1 MRIHSL
7 MSGAVFLG
15 TLLLPQMAGALQGT
29 GALAPGSYRCASYNV
44 SGGGG
49 SCHNMPRLVLN
60 PDGSYQFS
68 STRGRW
74 SIQHGKLVLS
84 ESRLWGAGE
93 ILGHDTIRFEYDYRS
108 WRHVVTWI
116 CQACA
121 RAEADGAGS
130 AAGRGSVAGGSD
142 VGLSLTLE
150 FDQAIGGVSGF
161 VIVPA
166 AHARGYTHNAPL
178 PKGAVQGL
186 VRETSATAVALATNK
201 DNKLR
206 SGRRYVVF
214 LSWPR
219 ETIPVAILDV
229 PPVNKDYSA
238 RLRAT
243 LDGAGVIRRLGA
255 TPEGARVT
263 PAGTD
268 PFQGKADAL
277 TNGLEGWRDHAQDV
291 PAHLLRLAPAD
302 ARPRHAGIALREQ
315 HAAKL
320 GDRLT
325 ALLSL

>member
-1 MRIHSL
+1 MKIHSL

-15 TLLLPQMAGALQGT
+15 TLLFPQMAGALQGT

-108 WRHVVTWI
+108 RRHVVTWI

-150 FDQAIGGVSGF
+150 FGQAIGG
-161 VIVPA
+161 
-166 AHARGYTHNAPL
+166 
-178 PKGAVQGL
+178 
-186 VRETSATAVALATNK
+186 ALATNK

-243 LDGAGVIRRLGA
+243 LDGAGVIRRLGG

-268 PFQGKADAL
+268 PFPGKADAL

-291 PAHLLRLAPAD
+291 PAHRPRLAPAD
-302 ARPRHAGIALREQ
+302 ARPRRAGIALRGGFAG
-315 HAAKL
+315 AAGL
-320 GDRLT
+320 WAPGPGAASD
-325 ALLSL
+325 